1 MISSPISRRR
11 WGEQC
16 ATQSRVRPFSVT
28 SRATYSART
37 LIDEAE
43 DEMRTQVGIVGA
55 GPAGL
60 MLSHLLHRAGI
71 ESVILENR
79 SRDYIESRIRA
90 GLLEQWATDLLIE
103 TGVGARMQREAM
115 FHDGVHF
122 AFGGALHYI
131 SFRDL
136 VGKGVTIYGQ
146 QEVVK
151 DLIDRRLADGG
162 RILFEASDVSV
173 HDFGGGAPKIRFRH
187 DGKDQVLDC
196 DFIGGCDGFHGIC
209 RPSVPAAALTAYDR
223 EYPFGWVGILSE
235 SPPPEDEL
243 IYAYHDRGF
252 ALFTMRSPTLA
263 RLYFQCA
270 PDEEIENWPDARIW
284 QELHAR
290 MGGIRPL
297 TEGTVLQKG
306 ITAMRSFVVE
316 PMQYGRMFL
325 AGDSAHIQPP
335 TGAKGMNLAIADV
348 LVLARAIGEF
358 YRSGRSDLLEQ
369 YSATCLR
376 RVWKAQRFSWWM
388 TQLFHLDPSHNAF
401 DRKRQLAELDYVVSS
416 EAAARS
422 LAENYVGL
430 PVEA

>member
-1 MISSPISRRR
+1 
-11 WGEQC
+11 
-16 ATQSRVRPFSVT
+16 
-28 SRATYSART
+28 
-37 LIDEAE
+37 
-43 DEMRTQVGIVGA
+43 
-55 GPAGL
+55 
-60 MLSHLLHRAGI
+60 LL
-71 ESVILENR
+71 V
-79 SRDYIESRIRA
+79 D
-90 GLLEQWATDLLIE
+90 

-115 FHDGVHF
+115 FHNGVHF
-122 AFGGALHYI
+122 AFNGALHYI
-131 SFRDL
+131 NFRDL

-151 DLIDRRLADGG
+151 DLVARRLDDGG
-162 RILFEASDVSV
+162 EILFEASDVSV
-173 HDFGGGAPKIRFRH
+173 HDFAGNSPRIRFRH
-187 DGKDQVLDC
+187 GGKEQELAC

-209 RPSVPAAALTAYDR
+209 RPSIPASALTIYDR

-252 ALFTMRSPTLA
+252 ALYTMRSPTLA

-270 PDEEIENWPDARIW
+270 PDDDIENWPDARIW
-284 QELHAR
+284 QELHTR
-290 MGGIRPL
+290 IGGTRPL
-297 TEGTVLQKG
+297 AEGAMLQKG
-306 ITAMRSFVVE
+306 ITPMRSFVAE
-316 PMQYGRMFL
+316 PMQYGRLFL

-335 TGAKGMNLAIADV
+335 TGAKGMNLALADV
-348 LVLARAIGEF
+348 RVLSRALVAF
-358 YRSGRSDLLEQ
+358 YRNGRGDLLER

-401 DRKRQLAELDYVVSS
+401 DRKRQLAELDYVTSS
-416 EAAARS
+416 EAAGRS